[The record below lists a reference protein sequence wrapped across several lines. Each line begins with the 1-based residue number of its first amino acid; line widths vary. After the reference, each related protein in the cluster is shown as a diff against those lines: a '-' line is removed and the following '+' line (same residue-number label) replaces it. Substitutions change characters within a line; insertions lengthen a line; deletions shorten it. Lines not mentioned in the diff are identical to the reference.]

1 MIIHIYYLPE
11 QTELP
16 QALGRQNLGC
26 SHSQQLAETTKR
38 EKRTR
43 EKQERIK
50 RGGWGRNG
58 KAERRVLRLKT
69 NFK

>member
-16 QALGRQNLGC
+16 QALRRQNLGC

-50 RGGWGRNG
+50 RGGWGRKG